1 MASALQ
7 KIGAARVKWI
17 ITVTIPIV
25 LLLIPQTTFYAYPV
39 KCFFAITVFSILL
52 AAFELVP
59 SALIGLLLTGMY
71 LAFNVAPVNIIMS
84 PWLGTTLYM
93 VLGGYALAG
102 ILDKSGI
109 LKRISYVLMSKVGSN
124 YMVILFALF
133 FTGVI
138 LTILTFGRG
147 YIILAALCLGLCRSL
162 DLLNTRASVGIC
174 WACMLGAISA
184 KTFVYCVSMYAVI
197 VGAANGILDG
207 FNVTFFQAIGHNWPM
222 MLVSMFILFVIGKWY
237 NAEGALEG
245 RAYFIQKRQALGP
258 MTSKEKSAAVVL
270 LIVFTLLC
278 TESLHGI
285 SNAVVFML
293 VPWLAMLPIFGHD
306 AKEVLGSINFGIMF
320 FIAGCLSIGTVAA
333 SLGFGDLLT
342 TVFTPIIANSGN
354 NPFVI
359 FGGIFAIVFFLNF
372 LMTPMAIW
380 GLFTAPA
387 MQIALDLGMNVRP
400 FVYALGHCAEAVI
413 MPYEYTPYLIVYSF
427 GMISMQDFIK
437 TSCVRC
443 ALYLAGFLLLLIPY
457 WMLIGLL

>member
-258 MTSKEKSAAVVL
+258 MTSKEKSACSGIAHRFYAAVHRKPSWDQQCCRL
-270 LIVFTLLC
+270 Y
-278 TESLHGI
+278 
-285 SNAVVFML
+285 
-293 VPWLAMLPIFGHD
+293 
-306 AKEVLGSINFGIMF
+306 
-320 FIAGCLSIGTVAA
+320 AGA
-333 SLGFGDLLT
+333 
-342 TVFTPIIANSGN
+342 
-354 NPFVI
+354 
-359 FGGIFAIVFFLNF
+359 
-372 LMTPMAIW
+372 
-380 GLFTAPA
+380 
-387 MQIALDLGMNVRP
+387 
-400 FVYALGHCAEAVI
+400 
-413 MPYEYTPYLIVYSF
+413 
-427 GMISMQDFIK
+427 
-437 TSCVRC
+437 
-443 ALYLAGFLLLLIPY
+443 LAGYAAHFRP
-457 WMLIGLL
+457 